1 MPSSTLST
9 KGQIVL
15 PKEIRDFLELRPGDR
30 IDFIVRDTGEVV
42 IRPAIVDIREL
53 KGMLRRPDQ
62 PSVSIDEMK
71 QAIKKRGG
79 GGS

>member
-30 IDFIVRDTGEVV
+30 VDFIVRDTGEVV
-42 IRPAIVDIREL
+42 MRPAIVDVREL
-53 KGMLRRPDQ
+53 KGMLRRADQ
-62 PSVSIDEMK
+62 PPVSIDEMK
-71 QAIKKRGG
+71 AAIKKRGG
-79 GGS
+79 GRS